1 MAPTVSPAVKA
12 IIVTLPVGSE
22 RRGFTLVELI
32 LVLMLIGVSLLIV
45 LPNINK
51 GLQDREVRGS
61 ALSLAAVARDLRTKA
76 LMDGVPQQLV
86 VYLVQQRYL
95 AGRSREVQLPTDVKF
110 SSVSGGES
118 VDRDVRKFYFF
129 PNGSTLGGEIVLA
142 DSATNSAYGVR
153 VEALTGKI
161 TVGRQ

>member
-12 IIVTLPVGSE
+12 IIVTLPVGSN
-22 RRGFTLVELI
+22 RPGFTLVELI

-61 ALSLAAVARDLRTKA
+61 ALGLAAVARDLRTKA

-129 PNGSTLGGEIVLA
+129 PNGSTLGGEIILA
-142 DSATNSAYGVR
+142 DSARNSAYAVR

-161 TVGRQ
+161 AVGRQ